1 MGRDYPPRTDG
12 STRFLTFWRST
23 NQRGEFPL
31 MNPLRRHD
39 SLTQILH
46 WSIALLVV
54 TAFVIAEVREDLP
67 RGDMRTLLLG
77 WHTLFGVTV
86 FALTLV
92 RLAWRPFATVPQPLG
107 QTWIDRGARLA
118 HIALYGLL
126 VAVPVLGI
134 VLMWAR
140 GRGIDVF
147 WLFTLPSP
155 WAADRA
161 LARTS
166 RSRPQHRRRCHAA
179 AGGPAC
185 RRRHCPPVRAEGRHA
200 RSDAAVPLAGSSA
213 GGLTSDAG
221 PAPRLQKSALE
232 RIREVPTLVVGQKT
246 SER

>member
-1 MGRDYPPRTDG
+1 
-12 STRFLTFWRST
+12 
-23 NQRGEFPL
+23 

-77 WHTLFGVTV
+77 WHTSFGVTV

-161 LARTS
+161 LAKTLEAVHS
-166 RSRPQHRRRCHAA
+166 TVGDAMLLLAGLHAA
-179 AGGPAC
+179 AAIVHQFVLKDGTL
-185 RRRHCPPVRAEGRHA
+185 GRMLPFLSPD
-200 RSDAAVPLAGSSA
+200 RPQAG
-213 GGLTSDAG
+213 
-221 PAPRLQKSALE
+221 
-232 RIREVPTLVVGQKT
+232 
-246 SER
+246 